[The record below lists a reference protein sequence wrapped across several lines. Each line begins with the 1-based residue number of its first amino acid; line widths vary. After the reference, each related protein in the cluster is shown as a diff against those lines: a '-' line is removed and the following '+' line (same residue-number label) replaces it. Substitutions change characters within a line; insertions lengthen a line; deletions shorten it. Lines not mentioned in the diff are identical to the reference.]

1 MVAGVSDTLSSVAG
15 AYNDATQHKSHTAS
29 VCTDG
34 SSHTIEAHLV
44 VEVEARPS
52 SSCINI
58 INHLRNYADVDVGL
72 RWWGGR

>member
-1 MVAGVSDTLSSVAG
+1 MVAGVSDTLSSVAA

-44 VEVEARPS
+44 VEVEARPVVLS
-52 SSCINI
+52 TTC

>member
-1 MVAGVSDTLSSVAG
+1 MVEKVVEWSQASLTRCRQWRA

-44 VEVEARPS
+44 VEVEAQGPVVS
-52 SSCINI
+52 TLSTI
-58 INHLRNYADVDVGL
+58 
-72 RWWGGR
+72 